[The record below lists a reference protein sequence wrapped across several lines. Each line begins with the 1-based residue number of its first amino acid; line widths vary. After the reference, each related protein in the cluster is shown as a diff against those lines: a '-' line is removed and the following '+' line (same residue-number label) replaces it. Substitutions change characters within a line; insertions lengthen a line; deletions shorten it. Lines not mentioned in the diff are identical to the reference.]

1 MKMTIPIPGHS
12 APAVGF
18 EVPLEM
24 LSACHER
31 ALHQCAT
38 LRRLVPHLAQRGA
51 DVDARIA
58 AAAVLRYFD
67 TAAKDHHADE
77 ETDLF
82 PALIESMA
90 GSDAVC
96 LRELVRALT
105 VDHRALESHWQ
116 RLRVVLLQIA
126 AGNAIPLASADVE
139 AFVVLYQ
146 QHVAR
151 EESELLP
158 MATRLMGDEAL
169 DRVGKAMRERRG
181 ITAIA

>member
-1 MKMTIPIPGHS
+1 MTMRLPGHS
-12 APAVGF
+12 SPTVGF

-24 LSACHER
+24 LSACHGR
-31 ALHQCAT
+31 VLHQCAT
-38 LRRLVPHLAQRGA
+38 LRRLVPHLATHGA
-51 DVDARIA
+51 DENTRVA

-67 TAAKDHHADE
+67 TAARDHHVDE

-96 LRELVRALT
+96 IGELVHALT
-105 VDHRALESHWQ
+105 NDHRALESHWA
-116 RLRVVLLQIA
+116 RLRVVLLQLA
-126 AGNAIPLASADVE
+126 AGTAIPLSSEEVE
-139 AFVVLYQ
+139 AFVALYER
-146 QHVAR
+146 HIDR

-158 MATRLMGDEAL
+158 MASRLLGDEAR

-181 ITAIA
+181 IGAVT